1 MNISVINMTHGL
13 LSDKEIQTAIR
24 AINRQISEDFSPY
37 WNISGTLR
45 LEGSSTPQ
53 PDKRNLR
60 DMRGDA
66 VLYLWDESDVP
77 NALGYH
83 ASNYRGI
90 PYGFVFIDIASDLD
104 ESWTVTLSHEAL
116 ELLGDQQANLLVQG
130 RHPED
135 PDHTVYHW
143 HEMCDAVQR
152 ESYMIDDVEVSNFVL
167 PLYFTPDTEEGSR
180 NDFLGHVHQGRTL
193 KSFDVNPGGYIGF
206 YDPETGGHSTYMSK
220 SKITGKSKVLADTPE
235 YRKQRKNKARL
246 ARRGNRYEGVGGK
259 VVRKKETTVAK
270 NKKEVINP
278 KYKLSIRSQSAEI
291 VITKNIGALKKD
303 INKKAGYYAYDISAT
318 AASLDQEIRETGFRE
333 LSGLAFEMSPVIKEL
348 SSRERLTTDIFFEHD
363 AAEHIIVM
371 TEVDG
376 VFYWHDGATTKKK
389 SKKLSKFSIPVQ
401 AFDEKTMAMRA
412 GFFGGISKTV
422 VRFFKHKIVK
432 KVKDWVNNK
441 LPDYLAT
448 NIERLAFNKTKPAM
462 LYEFKLLDKEQNKRI
477 GEIVPLK
484 SKLTSNKKYLL
495 FIHGIFSSTKGAF
508 SEILLSRHDD
518 NLLARFSNNYEK
530 IIGFDHWTVAHS
542 TLENAEALLDLL
554 PDDCKLDIVCHS
566 RGAGVT
572 RCLLE
577 HPKLTKKFSAKSIA
591 VNEVIFVAGACQG
604 SALANPDRIGSL
616 VNVFSALSSVSG
628 GYIPLKLFTGLLKA
642 VQYGVNHFPG
652 VQAMSPE
659 SEILKQ
665 VNKSVN
671 QTDSRYIYMR
681 SNYEPDGKLAEML
694 DGLALDKFIFDG
706 SNDVVVPYDGAG
718 TFDEGVTNSITV
730 TAGAEFGMEKP
741 EHIFHTKFFKER
753 KVRDTLLKYL
763 T

>member
-24 AINRQISEDFSPY
+24 AINRQISEDFAPY

-66 VLYLWDESDVP
+66 VLYIWDESDVP

-83 ASNYRGI
+83 ASNFRGI

-130 RHPED
+130 THPED
-135 PDHTVYHW
+135 SNHTVYHW

-152 ESYMIDDVEVSNFVL
+152 ESYIIDGITVSNFIL
-167 PLYFTPDTEEGSR
+167 PLYFTPNTEEGSR
-180 NDFLGHVHQGRTL
+180 NDFLGHVHQGKTL
-193 KSFDVNPGGYIGF
+193 KSFGVNPGGYIGF
-206 YDPETGGHSTYMSK
+206 YDPEIKDHSTYMAKTRLSK
-220 SKITGKSKVLADTPE
+220 KPKSLADTPE

-246 ARRGNRYEGVGGK
+246 ARRGNRYEGVGGRK
-259 VVRKKETTVAK
+259 APKKEIKVAK
-270 NKKEVINP
+270 NTKETINP
-278 KYKLSIRSQSAEI
+278 KYKLSISSQATEI
-291 VITKNIGALKKD
+291 VITKNIGALKNET
-303 INKKAGYYAYDISAT
+303 NKKAGYYAYDIRAS
-318 AASLDQEIRETGFRE
+318 AASLDDEIKESGFRE
-333 LSGLAFEMSPVIKEL
+333 LSGLAFEISPVIKEQ
-348 SSRERLTTDIFFEHD
+348 STQEQITTDIVFEHD
-363 AAEHIIVM
+363 PTEHIIVM

-376 VFYWHDGATTKKK
+376 VFYWHDGSTTKKK
-389 SKKLSKFSIPVQ
+389 SKTLSKFSIPVQ
-401 AFDEKTMAMRA
+401 AFDEETMAMRA
-412 GFFGGISKTV
+412 GFFGEISKTV

-448 NIERLAFNKTKPAM
+448 NIEKLAFNKAEPAK
-462 LYEFKLLDKEQNKRI
+462 LYEFKLLDEEKNKKL
-477 GEIVPLK
+477 GEIVPLTT
-484 SKLTSNKKYLL
+484 KLSSDKKYLL

-508 SEILLSRHDD
+508 NEILLSRHDD
-518 NLLARFSNNYEK
+518 NLLTQLSNNYEK
-530 IIGFDHWTVAHS
+530 VIGFDHWTVAHS
-542 TLENAEALLDLL
+542 TLENADALLDLL
-554 PDDCKLDIVCHS
+554 PDNCKLDIVCHS

-577 HPKLTKKFSAKSIA
+577 HPKLAQKFSDKSIA

-604 SALANPDRIGSL
+604 SALANPDRIGTL
-616 VNVFSALSSVSG
+616 VNVFSALHSVSG

-642 VQYGVNHFPG
+642 VQYGVNRFPG
-652 VQAMSPE
+652 IQAMSPE
-659 SEILKQ
+659 SEILKE
-665 VNKSVN
+665 VNKSIN

-681 SNYEPDGKLAEML
+681 SNYEPNGKLAEML
-694 DGLALDKFIFDG
+694 DGLVLDKFAFDG
-706 SNDVVVPYDGAG
+706 NNDVVVPYEGAG

-730 TAGAEFGMEKP
+730 VAGAEFGIKRP